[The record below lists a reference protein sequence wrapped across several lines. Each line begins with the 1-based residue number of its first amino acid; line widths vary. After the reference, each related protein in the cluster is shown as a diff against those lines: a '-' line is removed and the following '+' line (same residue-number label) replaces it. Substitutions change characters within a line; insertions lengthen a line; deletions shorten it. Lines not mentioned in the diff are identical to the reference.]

1 MPNFIDG
8 YIDIR
13 LHVTLEEE
21 TYTILDGA
29 EVFTNRFMVD
39 ASPEIIGWHGIED
52 HELQGIGRTL
62 MGQDHFQEMLDNDI
76 PNEIFNVVPED
87 LFDE

>member
-1 MPNFIDG
+1 MAKFIDG

-21 TYTILDGA
+21 TDEFKGEKYTFRTLADI
-29 EVFTNRFMVD
+29 
-39 ASPEIIGWHGIED
+39 SPEIVGWHGLED
-52 HELQGIGRTL
+52 HELQGIAESLSQMDR
-62 MGQDHFQEMLDNDI
+62 HQEMLANDI
-76 PNEIFNVVPED
+76 PNEIYNVVPED